1 MAAAGAKGGLVEGK
15 VALVTGGA
23 SGIGRASAYAFAREG
38 ARVVVCDLNGAGG
51 EETAN
56 AIRKDGAEAVFV
68 RADVSD
74 EAQVESL
81 VQRVIDTYGRLDC
94 AHNNAGITGAV
105 GALHEIPLEGWER
118 TLAVNLTSVFLC
130 MKHEIRA
137 MLKQGGGAIVN
148 TSSGAGFVPTPA
160 LSPYCASKHG
170 ILGLTKTAAL
180 ENAKTGIRVNAVC
193 PGGVDTP
200 MLRKYMS
207 GSPAM
212 EKLIRASQ
220 PGGRLGKPEEI
231 AEATVW
237 LCSDRASFVSG
248 ESMLVDG
255 AAIGR

>member
-1 MAAAGAKGGLVEGK
+1 MSAAAERGGLVDGK

-23 SGIGRASAYAFAREG
+23 SGIGRASAIAFAREG
-38 ARVVVCDLNGAGG
+38 ARVVVCDLNGAEG

-56 AIRKDGAEAVFV
+56 AIRKDGGEASFV
-68 RADVSD
+68 RVDVSD

-81 VQRVIDTYGRLDC
+81 VKRVVEAHGRLDC

-105 GALHEIPLEGWER
+105 GALHEIPLEGWQR

-130 MKHEIRA
+130 MKHEIQA

-148 TSSGAGFVPTPA
+148 TSSGAGVVPTPA

-180 ENAKTGIRVNAVC
+180 ENAKTGVRVNAIC
-193 PGGVDTP
+193 PGSIDTP

-207 GSPAM
+207 GNPAI
-212 EKLIRASQ
+212 EKMIRAGQ
-220 PGGRLGKPEEI
+220 PGGRLGSPEEI
-231 AEATVW
+231 AEAAVW